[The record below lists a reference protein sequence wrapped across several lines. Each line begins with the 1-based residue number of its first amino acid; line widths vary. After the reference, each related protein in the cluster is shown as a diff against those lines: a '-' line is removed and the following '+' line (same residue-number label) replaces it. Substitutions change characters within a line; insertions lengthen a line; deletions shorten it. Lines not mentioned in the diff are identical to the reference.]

1 MNNYELLSLLAN
13 ILQIANFQMNVE
25 EVSNDELLKHLVKQD
40 KVLDEQTRELQEQ
53 TNIYLKKI
61 IEQNEL
67 IITLL
72 EKGENNEIS
81 KKNSET
87 N

>member
-13 ILQIANFQMNVE
+13 VLQVANFQMNVQE
-25 EVSNDELLKHLVKQD
+25 ISNDELLKHLVKQD

-61 IEQNEL
+61 IQQ
-67 IITLL
+67 
-72 EKGENNEIS
+72 NNEILTLL
-81 KKNSET
+81 KKGEKDA
-87 N
+87 